1 MSQIGNPNQL
11 IDLYQSDK
19 KFASYIDSMGG
30 LSASGAPRATSIIP
44 EAGRFSATRPN
55 ASVSSGAARIG
66 SGIVQ
71 NGNVNNVS
79 NVSNLGPPPADEF
92 YLPRRM
98 RPNKYQGGWTTR
110 LSDYQNQPSLLPNKA
125 IGGMIPSRSGIDTV
139 PAMLSGGE
147 FVMNRSA
154 VQSIGAPNLQSMNS
168 GGTSITSE
176 ETSKELN
183 EKLLAKLDELIGAS
197 SSTGNITINVDSSGK
212 STENTSGGSS
222 EGSQNLARQIRAAV
236 LQVINEEKELEE
248 L

>member
-1 MSQIGNPNQL
+1 
-11 IDLYQSDK
+11 
-19 KFASYIDSMGG
+19 MGG
-30 LSASGAPRATSIIP
+30 MDGLDFSGVKRATIVP
-44 EAGRFSATRPN
+44 EPGRFSATKPN
-55 ASVSSGAARIG
+55 ASIPIGQARTNYG
-66 SGIVQ
+66 VPYT
-71 NGNVNNVS
+71 GNTID
-79 NVSNLGPPPADEF
+79 LGPPPADSRPSK
-92 YLPRRM
+92 YTTGWSKRISSGNAPGVLPSK
-98 RPNKYQGGWTTR
+98 PF
-110 LSDYQNQPSLLPNKA
+110 A
-125 IGGMIPSRSGIDTV
+125 IGGMIPSTSGIDTV

-236 LQVINEEKELEE
+236 LQVINEEKRIGGTLRR
-248 L
+248 